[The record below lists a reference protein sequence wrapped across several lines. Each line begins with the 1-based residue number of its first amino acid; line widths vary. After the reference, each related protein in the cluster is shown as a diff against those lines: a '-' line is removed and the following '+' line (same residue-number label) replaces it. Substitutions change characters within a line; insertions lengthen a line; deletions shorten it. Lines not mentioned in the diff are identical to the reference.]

1 MQSVHDNEQG
11 TTQKQRKKRNQETK
25 LRDKRNSVR
34 EEQFERSQ
42 HRDKSKSP
50 LAQINQLS
58 QIILSILKSTLT
70 TFLPNNP

>member
-11 TTQKQRKKRNQETK
+11 TTHKQRKKRNQETK

-34 EEQFERSQ
+34 EEQFERPQ
-42 HRDKSKSP
+42 HRNQSKSP

-58 QIILSILKSTLT
+58 QTILRIL
-70 TFLPNNP
+70 N

>member
-1 MQSVHDNEQG
+1 MQSIHDNEQG

-42 HRDKSKSP
+42 HRD
-50 LAQINQLS
+50 
-58 QIILSILKSTLT
+58 
-70 TFLPNNP
+70 